1 MIIWTLHGSSGKEI
15 SKALKHFSFMNE
27 AKVEEIEDKL
37 SQATHNY
44 IDVRKLY
51 ENELRSSH
59 VYKERITELEAKVQT
74 LEDEI
79 SSLKDQLKLVDQ
91 RVAPV

>member
-1 MIIWTLHGSSGKEI
+1 MIIWTLHGTTGKEI

-27 AKVEEIEDKL
+27 AKVEEMEDQL
-37 SQATHNY
+37 SQAIHDY

-51 ENELRSSH
+51 ENELRRSR
-59 VYKERITELEAKVQT
+59 VYRERIVELEAKVHT

-79 SSLKDQLKLVDQ
+79 ASLKDKLM
-91 RVAPV
+91 